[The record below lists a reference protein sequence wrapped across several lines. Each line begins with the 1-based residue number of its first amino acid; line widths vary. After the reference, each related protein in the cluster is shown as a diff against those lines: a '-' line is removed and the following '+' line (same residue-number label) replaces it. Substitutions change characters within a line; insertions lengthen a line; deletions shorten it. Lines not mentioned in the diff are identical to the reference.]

1 VNCSVKS
8 QEEIATIDGRD
19 VTRAELDRE
28 MQRCRASVNNQI
40 VDKYGVTDMTGF
52 WEREYGGQTPLESIQ
67 QSALDTLVVFKVQER
82 LLAERNLWPYKHYSE
97 LISDL
102 EKTNEARAKAAK
114 EGAVIYGPISY
125 TERAFFD
132 YRFSNA
138 VIRLKEKLVEE
149 ETLAVGDIEAVY
161 AKYIRKQKNR
171 VDIKTKDL
179 FNF

>member
-1 VNCSVKS
+1 MLPISTALLLRFWESGMQRRCRHCNRIINSFNDMVCRRNIKYGLIFMGIVLFFVNCSVKS

-28 MQRCRASVNNQI
+28 MQRCRASVINQI

-52 WEREYGGQTPLESIQ
+52 WEREYGGQTPLEIIQ
-67 QSALDTLVVFKVQER
+67 QRALDTLVVFKVQER

-125 TERAFFD
+125 T
-132 YRFSNA
+132 
-138 VIRLKEKLVEE
+138 
-149 ETLAVGDIEAVY
+149 
-161 AKYIRKQKNR
+161 
-171 VDIKTKDL
+171 
-179 FNF
+179 